1 MEPAATLDLRLP
13 AEAAARFTP
22 LFSEGVGI
30 ATRTGIPLVT
40 LLCDQLGIDE
50 GYLDQRVQT
59 IFVNARA
66 VDDVTRLT
74 VGDGDVIALSAAMP
88 GLAGAT
94 LRKGGVLAGF
104 RAAISYSSG
113 GAGQSGATGSTV
125 VTLKLFNLVAR
136 ELAASILRGGVW
148 IKGGRLAAFLE
159 QTAPPSDGT
168 MSVRWNDKPVQG
180 DHWTALP
187 WPEGWVALRVETLT
201 V

>member
-13 AEAAARFTP
+13 AETAARFTP
-22 LFSEGVGI
+22 LFSAGVGI
-30 ATRTGIPLVT
+30 ATRTGIPLVK

-50 GYLDQRVQT
+50 KYLDQRVQT

-74 VGDGDVIALSAAMP
+74 VDDGDVIALSAAMP
-88 GLAGAT
+88 GLVGAT
-94 LRKGGVLAGF
+94 LRKGGVLASF

-113 GAGQSGATGSTV
+113 GGQGGGAGFTV

-136 ELAASILRGGVW
+136 ELAAAILRGGIW

-159 QTAPPSDGT
+159 QTTPPPDDT
-168 MSVRWNDKPVQG
+168 MSVRWNGKPVQS
-180 DHWTALP
+180 DRWTALP
-187 WPEGWVALRVETLT
+187 WPEGWVELRVETLT

>member
-13 AEAAARFTP
+13 ADAVARFTP

-30 ATRTGIPLVT
+30 ATRTGIPLMT
-40 LLCDQLGIDE
+40 LLCDQVGIDE

-104 RAAISYSSG
+104 RAAISHTG
-113 GAGQSGATGSTV
+113 AAGQAAAGSATV

-136 ELAASILRGGVW
+136 ELAAAILRGGVW

-159 QTAPPSDGT
+159 ETAPPSDGT